1 MTKPEPIHPLVLSRL
16 RLLQA
21 EAGLKAEERRRAAR
35 GIPSTSNRALGLARE
50 ARDYQRVA
58 DGYAVLLALAEQ
70 KPKEAG

>member
-1 MTKPEPIHPLVLSRL
+1 MSQELHPLALSRL

-50 ARDYQRVA
+50 ARDYQKVA
-58 DGYAVLLALAEQ
+58 DSYGWLLEQAES
-70 KPKEAG
+70 PKGAS